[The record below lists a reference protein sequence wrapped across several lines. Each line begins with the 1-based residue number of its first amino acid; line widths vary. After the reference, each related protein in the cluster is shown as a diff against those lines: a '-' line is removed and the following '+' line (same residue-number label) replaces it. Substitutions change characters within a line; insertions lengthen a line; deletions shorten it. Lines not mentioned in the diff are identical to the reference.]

1 MTEVEEDFLDVD
13 KTIPGQNFV
22 CLSFVSPDKV
32 IKSKEEFYFYKY
44 LQDRVNGFNDYLNTQ
59 IEEIV
64 KNSENNTVNVTQVVQ
79 LKKKMASLFEQEQV
93 TADGFKE
100 RLGDFSFKNHKDI
113 DNEFDSSNDYKTSVR
128 GVKVRGVYDTH
139 REAEIRAKVLQRMD
153 QTFDVFVGQ
162 VGYWLPWDPESSKV
176 ENQEYLNDNLNK
188 LVKEYKTNEIKKDM
202 FYQEQTRQRKQE
214 AMTVSE
220 RLKKKLEAKR
230 RAEQESEEKR
240 TKNNEELNEELTRK
254 AELEA
259 QSKNEMNNENMD
271 NLLSSKTDNVS
282 ISDNVEE
289 PNSTPFS
296 TSEPPADTLENT
308 ISSLQQ
314 EDPWMQRKLEEQ
326 NN

>member
-1 MTEVEEDFLDVD
+1 MGEVEEDFLDVD

-240 TKNNEELNEELTRK
+240 TKNNEELTKK

-296 TSEPPADTLENT
+296 TSEAPADTLENT

-326 NN
+326 NNQ